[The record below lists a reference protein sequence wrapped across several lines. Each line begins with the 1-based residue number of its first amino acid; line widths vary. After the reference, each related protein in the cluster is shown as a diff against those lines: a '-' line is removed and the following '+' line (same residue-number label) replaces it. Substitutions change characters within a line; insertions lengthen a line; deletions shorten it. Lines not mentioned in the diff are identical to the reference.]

1 MSNHL
6 VFICIC
12 KHHAWLLKFECPLQ
26 VDLRVNEKRIA
37 KWRGNVMKTKLGN
50 VTASSLK
57 CVPIKWRN
65 KLEYRPLNNLRKVLL
80 YLLFLTDKNQFFK
93 TYSIQGGFFL
103 HQTFSRFSS
112 PHVFFLSWG
121 IEIWFIIE
129 PECEVRDPFPEKFMN
144 ILLSWKTKFLYKT
157 RITCIICNSQ

>member
-12 KHHAWLLKFECPLQ
+12 KHHAWLLTFECPLQ

-93 TYSIQGGFFL
+93 TYSIQGGFFFTPDIFPF
-103 HQTFSRFSS
+103 QFSS
-112 PHVFFLSWG
+112 CIFFKLGDWGLIYYWTRMWSERPFSW
-121 IEIWFIIE
+121 EIYEYFA
-129 PECEVRDPFPEKFMN
+129 FMEN
-144 ILLSWKTKFLYKT
+144 KISL
-157 RITCIICNSQ
+157 